1 METILG
7 WLILIFIVF
16 LCFCVTIGF
25 FGMACQKIANDHR
38 KSKNQRRMMKEIFQ
52 LRKLQRQQI
61 RELKIKYRVDI
72 QELKNKIADEELEL
86 RKKYQ

>member
-1 METILG
+1 
-7 WLILIFIVF
+7 
-16 LCFCVTIGF
+16 
-25 FGMACQKIANDHR
+25 MACQKIANDHR